1 MKNQKIAQ
9 ILFEIGDLL
18 DLQEVP
24 FKPEAYKKAA
34 IAIDLLEDDISSI
47 YEKEGLKGL
56 EKIKG
61 VGKSIALSIEEYLK
75 TGKIVFYEQLKKES
89 PVNLEELL
97 RVEGLGVKKI
107 KKLWQELKIRNLK
120 DLEKAIEDNK
130 IAPLFGFGEKTEQNI
145 LESIKFLRQGQSKF
159 LLRDVMKE
167 IELVSERIKKIKEV
181 VNFSVAGS
189 ARRRKEVI
197 GDVDFLVS
205 IEDIS
210 NKYIVE
216 KIMNTFVTMDNVVK
230 VIGKGET
237 KSSVKTSNNLNMDL
251 RLVSNSSFGAALQYF
266 TGSKEHNIALRR
278 IAIKLGYKLNEYGLF
293 KGEKKIAG
301 QTEEGIYEKLGLQF
315 IPPELRENQGEI
327 SLAIK
332 KEIPDLV
339 DSVKGD
345 LHCHTSYNG
354 GEHTIEEM
362 AEEAIKMGHSYL
374 GITDHSKSL
383 RVENGLDEKRLLEQK
398 KEIDKLNKKYNN
410 FRLLSGVEVDILK
423 DGSLDISDDVLKV
436 LDYVSISIHSGFK
449 MTEEDM
455 TKRILKAMDNPYVKT
470 LNHPTGMILG
480 KREGYKVD
488 MEVII
493 KKAKERNIALEIN
506 SYRCDLNSQLAKMA
520 KNEGVKLVINSDAHN
535 KRELHNIKFGIYI
548 ARRAGLSKEDIY
560 EI

>member
-1 MKNQKIAQ
+1 MKNQEIAQ

-47 YEKEGLKGL
+47 YEKEGIKGL

-75 TGKIVFYEQLKKES
+75 TNKINFYKQLKKES

-107 KKLWQELKIRNLK
+107 KKLYQELKIRNLK

-130 IAPLFGFGEKTEQNI
+130 IAPLFGFGEKTEKNI
-145 LESIKFLRQGQSKF
+145 LESIKFLRQGQNKF
-159 LLRDVMKE
+159 LLRDVLKE
-167 IELVSERIKKIKEV
+167 VEMVSDKIKRIKEV
-181 VNFSVAGS
+181 VDFSVAGS
-189 ARRRKEVI
+189 ARRKKEIV

-205 IEDIS
+205 IKDTS
-210 NKYIVE
+210 NKYVVE

-237 KSSVKTSNNLNMDL
+237 KSSIKTNNNLNMDL
-251 RLVSNSSFGAALQYF
+251 RLVSVASFGAALQYF
-266 TGSKEHNIALRR
+266 TGSKDHNIALRR
-278 IAIKLGYKLNEYGLF
+278 IAIKKGYKLNEYGLF
-293 KGEKKIAG
+293 DGEKKIAG
-301 QTEEGIYEKLGLQF
+301 QTEEGIYKKLGLQF
-315 IPPELRENQGEI
+315 IPQELRENQGEI
-327 SLAIK
+327 NLAINNM
-332 KEIPDLV
+332 IPYLV

-354 GEHTIEEM
+354 GENTIEEM
-362 AEEAIKMGHSYL
+362 AEEAIKMGYSYL
-374 GITDHSKSL
+374 AITDHSKSL
-383 RVENGLDEKRLLEQK
+383 RIENGLDEKRLLEQK

-410 FRLLSGVEVDILK
+410 FKLLSGAEVDILK
-423 DGSLDISDDVLKV
+423 DGSLDIDDSVLKEI
-436 LDYVSISIHSGFK
+436 DYVSISIHSGFK
-449 MTEEDM
+449 MTKTEM

-470 LNHPTGMILG
+470 LNHPTGAIVG
-480 KREGYKVD
+480 KRDSYLVD
-488 MEVII
+488 MESII
-493 KKAKERNIALEIN
+493 KKAKEKGIALEIN
-506 SYRCDLNSQLAKMA
+506 SYRCDLNSQLVKMA
-520 KNEGVKLVINSDAHN
+520 KNAGVKLVINSDAHN
-535 KRELHNIKFGIYI
+535 KKELHNIQFGIYV
-548 ARRAGLSKEDIY
+548 ARRAGLTKEDIY

>member
-61 VGKSIALSIEEYLK
+61 VGKSIALLIEEYLK
-75 TGKIVFYEQLKKES
+75 TGKIISYEQLKKES
-89 PVNLEELL
+89 PINLEELL

-145 LESIKFLRQGQSKF
+145 LESIKFLRQGQNKF

-189 ARRRKEVI
+189 ARRKKEVI

-237 KSSVKTSNNLNMDL
+237 KSSIKTSNNLNMDL

-301 QTEEGIYEKLGLQF
+301 
-315 IPPELRENQGEI
+315 
-327 SLAIK
+327 
-332 KEIPDLV
+332 
-339 DSVKGD
+339 
-345 LHCHTSYNG
+345 
-354 GEHTIEEM
+354 
-362 AEEAIKMGHSYL
+362 
-374 GITDHSKSL
+374 
-383 RVENGLDEKRLLEQK
+383 
-398 KEIDKLNKKYNN
+398 
-410 FRLLSGVEVDILK
+410 
-423 DGSLDISDDVLKV
+423 
-436 LDYVSISIHSGFK
+436 
-449 MTEEDM
+449 
-455 TKRILKAMDNPYVKT
+455 
-470 LNHPTGMILG
+470 
-480 KREGYKVD
+480 
-488 MEVII
+488 
-493 KKAKERNIALEIN
+493 
-506 SYRCDLNSQLAKMA
+506 
-520 KNEGVKLVINSDAHN
+520 
-535 KRELHNIKFGIYI
+535 
-548 ARRAGLSKEDIY
+548 
-560 EI
+560 